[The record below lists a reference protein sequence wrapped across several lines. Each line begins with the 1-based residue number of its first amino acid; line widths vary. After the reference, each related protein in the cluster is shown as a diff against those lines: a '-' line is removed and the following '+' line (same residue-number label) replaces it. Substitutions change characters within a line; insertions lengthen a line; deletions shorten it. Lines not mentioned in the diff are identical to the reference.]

1 MKFEVNIEN
10 IGKLKNASISVR
22 PLTILAGPNNTGK
35 SFFSKTLYSVFD
47 AINTNP
53 IHSFIKYNLTSL
65 QKGLRIIQLVKYGT
79 PYAVTRK
86 MRKTASSLNN
96 EEKTIALIYKHI
108 GHILEKLLLN
118 EKTERQDVPLDQINP
133 SIIKNLEQIIN
144 SYSLIIPL
152 FEKEKKKEP
161 NLLSEKLIDGIKKD
175 IENLKKLTKD
185 AKFDIIFSEGFSKV
199 LQENLTGNFQIPS
212 LNKIKRDADN
222 SASISISDIGNITIN
237 SDIKTN
243 ISLKGFAKL
252 KNTSRVI
259 YIESPFYWKQQKA
272 LLLST
277 RQIPHFSSERRR
289 LLIPKFF
296 EDLDFMLMEELSGD
310 MAFPDIFESLT
321 KIIGGKIITD
331 ETGSLQF
338 KEYQGK
344 THTLPIMATGVVQ
357 LALIALLIEKKV
369 LDKNSIL
376 FIDEPETNLH
386 PAWQVEMIKIL
397 FELAKAGVNIVVA
410 THSADIMKYLEV
422 IPNSEKKNMI
432 ALNHLKV
439 DSTTGHV
446 STFKPERSIEE
457 KIKAIKKE
465 LTEPYTKLFIQ
476 GRQDDVRK

>member
-1 MKFEVNIEN
+1 MK
-10 IGKLKNASISVR
+10 K
-22 PLTILAGPNNTGK
+22 
-35 SFFSKTLYSVFD
+35 
-47 AINTNP
+47 
-53 IHSFIKYNLTSL
+53 
-65 QKGLRIIQLVKYGT
+65 
-79 PYAVTRK
+79 
-86 MRKTASSLNN
+86 
-96 EEKTIALIYKHI
+96 KTIALIYKHI

-152 FEKEKKKEP
+152 FEQEKKKEP

-212 LNKIKRDADN
+212 LNRIKRDRDN
-222 SASISISDIGNITIN
+222 SASINISDIGEITIN

-296 EDLDFMLMEELSGD
+296 EDLSFMLMEELSGD
-310 MAFPDIFESLT
+310 MAFPDIFENLT
-321 KIIGGKIITD
+321 KIVEGKIITD
-331 ETGSLQF
+331 DTGSLQF

-344 THTLPIMATGVVQ
+344 NAYSTYHGDRCCTISYDSFVNR
-357 LALIALLIEKKV
+357 KK
-369 LDKNSIL
+369 K
-376 FIDEPETNLH
+376 F
-386 PAWQVEMIKIL
+386 
-397 FELAKAGVNIVVA
+397 
-410 THSADIMKYLEV
+410 
-422 IPNSEKKNMI
+422 
-432 ALNHLKV
+432 
-439 DSTTGHV
+439 
-446 STFKPERSIEE
+446 
-457 KIKAIKKE
+457 
-465 LTEPYTKLFIQ
+465 
-476 GRQDDVRK
+476 